1 VCARGGGAGRW
12 DREGELSSLKVWPE
26 AFARRRFTHEGE
38 EGADGVGLEVV
49 QYGG

>member
-1 VCARGGGAGRW
+1 VRGGGAGRW
-12 DREGELSSLKVWPE
+12 DGEGELPSLKVWPE
-26 AFARRRFTHEGE
+26 DFARRRLTRGE